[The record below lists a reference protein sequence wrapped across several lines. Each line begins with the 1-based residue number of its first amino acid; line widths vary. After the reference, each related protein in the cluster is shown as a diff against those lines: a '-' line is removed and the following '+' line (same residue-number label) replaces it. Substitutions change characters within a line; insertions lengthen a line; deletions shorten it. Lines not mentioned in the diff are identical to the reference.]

1 MNKILFEIEFVQLTY
16 FCLELTE
23 VRSTE
28 MLPLCDSCCLV
39 WLSLKNKTK
48 KVLWFYLFNYFHDM
62 WRFWSINCD
71 HLQTFSSN
79 TDVCYDFLLLSFDS
93 KQSLLSLF
101 ENEIQYGARV
111 TYRANPMN
119 SNDSNHLSINNTNGT
134 NNFSR
139 LKSVRAKP
147 QSFEGWKD
155 NVINICK
162 SDNVKRLQEGH
173 KLWKIRKK
181 TLVGISWYQR
191 KFQLNLRWNQHFFL
205 FYF

>member
-1 MNKILFEIEFVQLTY
+1 MWTKSSLKSNSFSSRTFVLNWLRWDQLRCCVTEFEKQNKKGSMVLFIQLFSWY
-16 FCLELTE
+16 VAVLINKL
-23 VRSTE
+23 
-28 MLPLCDSCCLV
+28 
-39 WLSLKNKTK
+39 WLSTNFFWFVMTSRFSVLK
-48 KVLWFYLFNYFHDM
+48 
-62 WRFWSINCD
+62 
-71 HLQTFSSN
+71 QT
-79 TDVCYDFLLLSFDS
+79 
-93 KQSLLSLF
+93 LLSLF
-101 ENEIQYGARV
+101 ENEIQWSHSH
-111 TYRANPMN
+111 PMN
-119 SNDSNHLSINNTNGT
+119 SNDSNHLSINNTNAT